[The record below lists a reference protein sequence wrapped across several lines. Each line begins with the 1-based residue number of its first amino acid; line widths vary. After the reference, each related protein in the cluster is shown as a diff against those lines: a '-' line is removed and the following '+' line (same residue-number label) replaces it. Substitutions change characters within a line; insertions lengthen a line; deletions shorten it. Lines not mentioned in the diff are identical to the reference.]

1 MIVAIVL
8 VSFIDKLK
16 EFNSFEESGLIVSKR
31 NSKGV
36 SVLTPFDETFVK
48 QYLCFLITVMNQA
61 YFGREVN
68 LIAFSSY
75 RCELYFAF
83 LRMMSHFDNSFP
95 KIEQVVQDQMIL

>member
-1 MIVAIVL
+1 MRNIRNLFDKAKSLTQVHELIYLFLHYPLLMMFVKIKPTDLIKICMIVAIVL

-48 QYLCFLITVMNQA
+48 
-61 YFGREVN
+61 
-68 LIAFSSY
+68 
-75 RCELYFAF
+75 
-83 LRMMSHFDNSFP
+83 
-95 KIEQVVQDQMIL
+95 